1 MAATQNPGA
10 LAGATGAEA
19 FCSAVSASNVSGP
32 KRQRQTRGVLYLV
45 TPDDG
50 RPAFRLRL
58 AGREAWTL
66 DRLAEAGRRGV
77 APIERPAPR
86 WSAYVRQLRLAG
98 VPIDTVREKHGGDFP
113 GRHGRYFLRAVVRR
127 VVAS

>member
-1 MAATQNPGA
+1 MAAMQNPGA

-19 FCSAVSASNVSGP
+19 FCSAVSAP
-32 KRQRQTRGVLYLV
+32 KIAEAKPRRQRGAVFEIE
-45 TPDDG
+45 PPG
-50 RPAFRLRL
+50 RAPFLIRL
-58 AGREAWTL
+58 AGRERWTL
-66 DRLAEAGRRGV
+66 EMLAKAGARGV

-113 GRHGRYFLRAVVRR
+113 GRHGRYFLCAVVRR